1 MKLSS
6 VWLYTDNMQNSYKKL
21 GFRSIETLKYHDK
34 RVTVMRL
41 DFQDF

>member
-6 VWLYTDNMQNSYKKL
+6 VWLHTEYMQNSYKKL
-21 GFRSIETLKYHDK
+21 GFKAIETLKYHGK
-34 RVTVMRL
+34 SVTVMRL